1 MPYNNLILVADD
13 NRDLVETTCELL
25 RIFGLNAQPC
35 FSGLEA
41 ISLAEA
47 LRPELVIL
55 DIGMPPP
62 DGFATFSMIRALPG
76 CSTVPIL
83 AVTAYSDPEHS
94 QHIRDLGFAAH
105 LVKPVNIEL
114 LATTVR
120 RLAEVEASKAWDCAG
135 RYDALSA
142 QRLEVALVYKEMLG
156 DADARK
162 YLESV
167 AMPSALINR
176 VLDSPD
182 HRI

>member
-1 MPYNNLILVADD
+1 MPYNNLVLVADD
-13 NRDLVETTCELL
+13 NHDLVETTCELL
-25 RIFGLNAQPC
+25 TLFGVNARPC

-41 ISLAEA
+41 ISLAQD
-47 LRPELVIL
+47 LRPEVVIL
-55 DIGMPPP
+55 DIGMPSP
-62 DGFATFSMIRALPG
+62 DGFATFSIIRALHG

-94 QHIRDLGFAAH
+94 QQIRDKGFAAH
-105 LVKPVNIEL
+105 LVKPVNIEV
-114 LATTVR
+114 LAATVR

-156 DADARK
+156 DAEARK

-167 AMPSALINR
+167 AMSSTLIDR
-176 VLDSPD
+176 VLDSRN